1 MKYYIIITLNVY
13 FYLKLVDIKGKTADS
28 IKKYVE
34 SAHISTIS
42 RAINLMDKLEASVKH
57 LKELG
62 EKCDKSSN
70 AKIGLQTLNETKKG
84 VVSKKK
90 EFIDL
95 TSRIAQQFYLKHQNY

>member
-1 MKYYIIITLNVY
+1 MLFLSKTGS
-13 FYLKLVDIKGKTADS
+13 IKGKTADS

-70 AKIGLQTLNETKKG
+70 AKIGLQTLNETKK
-84 VVSKKK
+84 VWSQK
-90 EFIDL
+90 EGIHR
-95 TSRIAQQFYLKHQNY
+95 SYK